1 MAGSVGVSADQ
12 RALLAV
18 RDLLKEA
25 ENGRRLQRVLN
36 VQLKDAA
43 QPIVQ
48 DVKAA
53 ILAMPSKAAHQE
65 SMRSAIAAATT
76 VKTSY
81 SGRSTGVAIGVGRNM
96 PRGFRM
102 AGKRFNAR
110 SFRHPVFGT
119 SMWVDQVG
127 RVGWFDSHTMDH
139 DAEAREKVVAA
150 INEWATM
157 FNVKLP

>member
-1 MAGSVGVSADQ
+1 MPPAVRLSLDQ
-12 RALLAV
+12 RSLIAV
-18 RDLLKEA
+18 HDLLKEA

-43 QPIVQ
+43 QPIVT

-53 ILAMPSKAAHQE
+53 ILAMPSTATHQE
-65 SMRSAIAAATT
+65 SIRSAIAQATT

-96 PRGFRM
+96 PRNFKM

-119 SMWVDQVG
+119 NMWVDQVG
-127 RVGWFDSHTMDH
+127 RVGWFDSHTMAH
-139 DAEAREKVVAA
+139 DAEAREKVIAA